1 MSYRIA
7 FPNIPPSEMPDVPAS
22 WVDASWH
29 HDACPSY
36 YALSGAWGALRVFVD
51 RASPD
56 DREVPGYA
64 RFGLAYIA
72 PDDDTS
78 TVFETDA
85 FGDVLEYVAGFGDGA
100 AARFIAPARTQA
112 AYVDGFGKGR
122 DARLNTTPDGIAAMH
137 ALSGPGFRVG
147 DRIVAGTGADRSTG
161 RLAAPH
167 SATLAIVAWDD
178 GTTTLCPIAGIDH
191 EDADKRAAD
200 IDALA
205 IVAWDDGTTTLCPI
219 VDMEHEDADKRAAD
233 IDALAGRSRS
243 GADPDWLIACL
254 EDVVA
259 AWDGA
264 GRGLDMFA
272 MNEAIEQ
279 ARAALEAARGE

>member
-1 MSYRIA
+1 M
-7 FPNIPPSEMPDVPAS
+7 PPGIPAS
-22 WVDASWH
+22 WIDASWH
-29 HDACPSY
+29 NDVCPSF
-36 YALSGAWGALRVFVD
+36 YAASGAWGALRVFVD

-147 DRIVAGTGADRSTG
+147 DRIAAGTGADRSTG

-205 IVAWDDGTTTLCPI
+205 
-219 VDMEHEDADKRAAD
+219 
-233 IDALAGRSRS
+233 GRSRS
-243 GADPDWLIACL
+243 GADPDWILACL
-254 EDVVA
+254 QDVVA
-259 AWDGA
+259 AWDGN
-264 GRGLDMFA
+264 GRGLDFA
-272 MNEAIEQ
+272 AMSEAIEE
-279 ARAALEAARGE
+279 ARFALEAARGE

>member
-1 MSYRIA
+1 MSYRVA
-7 FPNIPPSEMPDVPAS
+7 FPNTPPSEMPDVPAS

-29 HDACPSY
+29 HDTCPSY
-36 YALSGAWGALRVFVD
+36 YALSGAWGALRVFID
-51 RASPD
+51 RASPN

-85 FGDVLEYVAGFGDGA
+85 FDDVLDYVAGFGQGVA
-100 AARFIAPARTQA
+100 GHVAPARTQA
-112 AYVDGFGKGR
+112 AYVDGFTKGR

-161 RLAAPH
+161 RVAAPH
-167 SATLAIVAWDD
+167 SATLAVVAWDD

-191 EDADKRAAD
+191 EDAERRAA
-200 IDALA
+200 
-205 IVAWDDGTTTLCPI
+205 G
-219 VDMEHEDADKRAAD
+219 

-243 GADPDWLIACL
+243 GADPDWILACL
-254 EDVVA
+254 QDVVA
-259 AWDGA
+259 AWDGN
-264 GRGLDMFA
+264 GRGLDFA
-272 MNEAIEQ
+272 AMSEAIEE

>member
-85 FGDVLEYVAGFGDGA
+85 FGAVLDYVAGFDDGA

-122 DARLNTTPDGIAAMH
+122 DVRLNTTPDGIAAMH

-147 DRIVAGTGADRSTG
+147 DRIAAGTGADRSTG
-161 RLAAPH
+161 RVAAPH
-167 SATLAIVAWDD
+167 SATLAV
-178 GTTTLCPIAGIDH
+178 
-191 EDADKRAAD
+191 
-200 IDALA
+200 
-205 IVAWDDGTTTLCPI
+205 VAWDDGTTTLCPI

-243 GADPDWLIACL
+243 GADPDWILACL
-254 EDVVA
+254 QDIVA
-259 AWDGA
+259 AWDGD
-264 GRGLDMFA
+264 GRGFNFEA
-272 MNEAIEQ
+272 MSEAIEE
-279 ARAALEAARGE
+279 ARFALQAARGE